1 MKKLHSRD
9 ILFKEGSEIQ
19 KLFVVHKGELL
30 IQKKEGSKLRNE
42 GTVGPRSVVGIEALF
57 HKQPYPY
64 TLRAMESVDVEEV
77 SKEDLQAAT
86 EKLPVWF
93 PQILSILAKRKQVLK
108 ENKAKLDKIHAL
120 PTLFFLC
127 ARYIRHVKKDTFDL
141 EPMIDDLRVVNG
153 LGYNETFELLRGLC
167 GLGIAELLP
176 GESTQI
182 HFYRKNLP
190 ALLYRTLFLRMTN
203 KNLPQSLL
211 SANEQTLLTAF
222 ISAAKTKGFEKQG
235 STFVTAKNFEAAY
248 KRLFPALGFRRRGFE
263 NLIHCGYLYTS
274 PSFNTVDFSKIEF
287 FYAELEAVK
296 DLVELNR
303 VYPLLDKRLLEAMNH
318 A

>member
-93 PQILSILAKRKQVLK
+93 PQILSILAKRK
-108 ENKAKLDKIHAL
+108 
-120 PTLFFLC
+120 
-127 ARYIRHVKKDTFDL
+127 
-141 EPMIDDLRVVNG
+141 
-153 LGYNETFELLRGLC
+153 
-167 GLGIAELLP
+167 
-176 GESTQI
+176 
-182 HFYRKNLP
+182 
-190 ALLYRTLFLRMTN
+190 
-203 KNLPQSLL
+203 
-211 SANEQTLLTAF
+211 
-222 ISAAKTKGFEKQG
+222 
-235 STFVTAKNFEAAY
+235 
-248 KRLFPALGFRRRGFE
+248 
-263 NLIHCGYLYTS
+263 
-274 PSFNTVDFSKIEF
+274 
-287 FYAELEAVK
+287 
-296 DLVELNR
+296 
-303 VYPLLDKRLLEAMNH
+303 
-318 A
+318 

>member
-1 MKKLHSRD
+1 
-9 ILFKEGSEIQ
+9 
-19 KLFVVHKGELL
+19 
-30 IQKKEGSKLRNE
+30 
-42 GTVGPRSVVGIEALF
+42 
-57 HKQPYPY
+57 
-64 TLRAMESVDVEEV
+64 
-77 SKEDLQAAT
+77 
-86 EKLPVWF
+86 
-93 PQILSILAKRKQVLK
+93 
-108 ENKAKLDKIHAL
+108 
-120 PTLFFLC
+120 
-127 ARYIRHVKKDTFDL
+127 
-141 EPMIDDLRVVNG
+141 MIDDLRVVNG

-176 GESTQI
+176 GENTQI

-274 PSFNTVDFSKIEF
+274 PSFTTVDFSKIEF